1 MDETELVEVLQSYKD
16 AIGLLEE
23 KFNAFSE
30 EIGHV
35 REELQTRIE
44 SLEDTV
50 INGIINPAHE
60 AAEKAAYDR
69 DLEDFK
75 GRYSEKIGPY
85 LDKIKAVEGDDFD
98 IYKTAF
104 DGYKTYKDENGE
116 NALEEAGYIDELLSG
131 IASQLDKVKELI
143 NAENVEVSQ
152 DEAGN
157 TELKADGETVAEGE
171 PAEEAAEEPTEE
183 PLGEPAELSEDE
195 MKKLE
200 EEMKAEGLV

>member
-35 REELQTRIE
+35 REELQARIE

-75 GRYSEKIGPY
+75 GRYSEKIDPY

-98 IYKTAF
+98 IFKTAF
-104 DGYKTYKDENGE
+104 DGYKEYKDANGDR
-116 NALEEAGYIDELLSG
+116 ALDEVGYVDELLSG

-143 NAENVEVSQ
+143 NAENVEVKQ
-152 DEAGN
+152 DEDGN
-157 TELKADGETVAEGE
+157 TELKADGETVAE
-171 PAEEAAEEPTEE
+171 EEKTETPEDTTEE

>member
-35 REELQTRIE
+35 REELQARIE

-98 IYKTAF
+98 IFKTAF
-104 DGYKTYKDENGE
+104 DGYKEYKDANGDR
-116 NALEEAGYIDELLSG
+116 ALDEVGYVDELLSG

-143 NAENVEVSQ
+143 NAENVEVKQ
-152 DEAGN
+152 DEDGN
-157 TELKADGETVAEGE
+157 TELKADGETVAE
-171 PAEEAAEEPTEE
+171 EEKTETPEDTTEE

>member
-1 MDETELVEVLQSYKD
+1 MDENELVEVLQSYKD

-23 KFNAFSE
+23 KFNTFSE

-35 REELQTRIE
+35 REELQARIE

-75 GRYSEKIGPY
+75 GRYSEKIDPY

-104 DGYKTYKDENGE
+104 DGYKEYKDANGDK
-116 NALEEAGYIDELLSG
+116 ALDEVGYVDELLSG

-143 NAENVEVSQ
+143 NAENVEVKQ
-152 DEAGN
+152 DEDGN

-171 PAEEAAEEPTEE
+171 KTETPEDTTEE
-183 PLGEPAELSEDE
+183 PLGEPAELSDDE

>member
-35 REELQTRIE
+35 REELQARIE

-98 IYKTAF
+98 IFKTAF
-104 DGYKTYKDENGE
+104 DGYKEYKDANGDK
-116 NALEEAGYIDELLSG
+116 ALDEVGYVDELLSG

-143 NAENVEVSQ
+143 NAENVEVKQ
-152 DEAGN
+152 DEDGN
-157 TELKADGETVAEGE
+157 TELKADGETVAE
-171 PAEEAAEEPTEE
+171 EEKTETPEDTTEE

>member
-1 MDETELVEVLQSYKD
+1 MDENELVEVLQSYKD

-35 REELQTRIE
+35 REELQARIE

-75 GRYSEKIGPY
+75 GRYSEKIDPY

-104 DGYKTYKDENGE
+104 DGYKEYKDANGE
-116 NALEEAGYIDELLSG
+116 KALDEVGYVDELLSG

-143 NAENVEVSQ
+143 NAENVEVKQ
-152 DEAGN
+152 DEDGN
-157 TELKADGETVAEGE
+157 TEIVADGETVAEGE
-171 PAEEAAEEPTEE
+171 KTETPEDTTEE

>member
-1 MDETELVEVLQSYKD
+1 MDENELIEVLQSYKD

-35 REELQTRIE
+35 REELQSRIE

-69 DLEDFK
+69 DLEEFK
-75 GRYSEKIGPY
+75 GRYSEKIDPY

-104 DGYKTYKDENGE
+104 DGYKDYKDKNGE
-116 NALEEAGYIDELLSG
+116 NALEEDGYIDEMLAG
-131 IASQLDKVKELI
+131 ITEQLAKVKELI
-143 NAENVEVSQ
+143 NADEVKAEVDEKGNVEI
-152 DEAGN
+152 
-157 TELKADGETVAEGE
+157 KADGETVAEE
-171 PAEEAAEEPTEE
+171 VVEKATEDTTEE
-183 PLGEPAELSEDE
+183 PLGESAELSDED

>member
-35 REELQTRIE
+35 REELQSRIE

-69 DLEDFK
+69 DLEEFK
-75 GRYSEKIGPY
+75 GRYSAKIDPY

-104 DGYKTYKDENGE
+104 DGYKDYKDKNGE
-116 NALEEAGYIDELLSG
+116 NALEEDGYIDEMLAG
-131 IASQLDKVKELI
+131 ITEQLAKVKELI
-143 NAENVEVSQ
+143 NADEVKAEVDENGNVEI
-152 DEAGN
+152 
-157 TELKADGETVAEGE
+157 KADGETVAEE
-171 PAEEAAEEPTEE
+171 VVEKATEDTTEE

>member
-1 MDETELVEVLQSYKD
+1 MDENELVEVLQSYKD

-30 EIGHV
+30 EISHV

-60 AAEKAAYDR
+60 AAEQAAYDR

-75 GRYSEKIGPY
+75 GRYSEKVDPY

-104 DGYKTYKDENGE
+104 DGYKEYKDANGDK
-116 NALEEAGYIDELLSG
+116 ALDEAGYIDELLSG
-131 IASQLDKVKELI
+131 ISSQLDKVKELI
-143 NAENVEVSQ
+143 NAEEVEVKQ
-152 DEAGN
+152 DENGN
-157 TELKADGETVAEGE
+157 TEIKADGETVAEE
-171 PAEEAAEEPTEE
+171 TVEEKTEEIAEEE

>member
-1 MDETELVEVLQSYKD
+1 MDENELVEVLQSYKD

-35 REELQTRIE
+35 REELQARIE

-75 GRYSEKIGPY
+75 GRYSEKIDPY

-104 DGYKTYKDENGE
+104 DGYKEYKDANGDK
-116 NALEEAGYIDELLSG
+116 ALDEVGYVDELLSG

-143 NAENVEVSQ
+143 NAENVEVKQ
-152 DEAGN
+152 DEDGN

-171 PAEEAAEEPTEE
+171 KTETPEDTTEE
-183 PLGEPAELSEDE
+183 PLGEPAELSDED

>member
-35 REELQTRIE
+35 REELQARIE

-75 GRYSEKIGPY
+75 GRYSEKIDPY

-104 DGYKTYKDENGE
+104 DGYKEYKDANGDK
-116 NALEEAGYIDELLSG
+116 ALDEVGYVDELLSG

-143 NAENVEVSQ
+143 NAENVEVKQ
-152 DEAGN
+152 DADGN

-171 PAEEAAEEPTEE
+171 KTETPEDTTEE

>member
-1 MDETELVEVLQSYKD
+1 MDENELVEVLQSYKD

-35 REELQTRIE
+35 REELQARIE

-75 GRYSEKIGPY
+75 GRYSEKIDPY

-98 IYKTAF
+98 IFKTAF
-104 DGYKTYKDENGE
+104 DGYKEYKDANGDK
-116 NALEEAGYIDELLSG
+116 ALDEVGYVDELLSG

-143 NAENVEVSQ
+143 NAENVEVKQ
-152 DEAGN
+152 DKDGN

-171 PAEEAAEEPTEE
+171 KTETPEDTTEE

>member
-35 REELQTRIE
+35 REELQARIE

-50 INGIINPAHE
+50 VNGIINPAHE

-75 GRYSEKIGPY
+75 GRYSEKIDPY

-104 DGYKTYKDENGE
+104 DGYKEYKDANGDK
-116 NALEEAGYIDELLSG
+116 ALDEVGYVDELLSG

-143 NAENVEVSQ
+143 NAENVEVKQ
-152 DEAGN
+152 DEDGN

-171 PAEEAAEEPTEE
+171 KTETPEDTTEE
-183 PLGEPAELSEDE
+183 PLGEPAELSDED

>member
-35 REELQTRIE
+35 REELQARIE

-75 GRYSEKIGPY
+75 GRYSEKIDPY

-104 DGYKTYKDENGE
+104 DGYKEYKDANGDK
-116 NALEEAGYIDELLSG
+116 ALDEVGYVDELLSG
-131 IASQLDKVKELI
+131 IALQLDKVKELI
-143 NAENVEVSQ
+143 NAENVEVKQ
-152 DEAGN
+152 DEDGN
-157 TELKADGETVAEGE
+157 TELKADGETVAE
-171 PAEEAAEEPTEE
+171 EEKTETPEDTTEE

>member
-1 MDETELVEVLQSYKD
+1 MDENELIEVLQSYKD

-35 REELQTRIE
+35 REELQSRIE

-69 DLEDFK
+69 DLEEFK
-75 GRYSEKIGPY
+75 GRYSEKIDPY

-104 DGYKTYKDENGE
+104 DGYKVYKDKNGE
-116 NALEEAGYIDELLSG
+116 NALEEDGYIDEMLAG
-131 IASQLDKVKELI
+131 ITEQLAKVKELI
-143 NAENVEVSQ
+143 NADEVKAEVDEKGNVEI
-152 DEAGN
+152 
-157 TELKADGETVAEGE
+157 KADGETVAEE
-171 PAEEAAEEPTEE
+171 VVEKATEDTTEE
-183 PLGEPAELSEDE
+183 PLGEPAELSDED

>member
-35 REELQTRIE
+35 REELQARIE

-75 GRYSEKIGPY
+75 GRYSEKIDPY

-98 IYKTAF
+98 IFKTAF
-104 DGYKTYKDENGE
+104 DGYKEYKDANGDK
-116 NALEEAGYIDELLSG
+116 ALDEVGYVDELLSG

-143 NAENVEVSQ
+143 NAENVEVKQ
-152 DEAGN
+152 DEDGN
-157 TELKADGETVAEGE
+157 TELKADGETVAEEGE
-171 PAEEAAEEPTEE
+171 KTETPEDTTEE

>member
-35 REELQTRIE
+35 REELQARIE

-75 GRYSEKIGPY
+75 GRYSEKIDPY

-104 DGYKTYKDENGE
+104 DGYKEYKDANGDR
-116 NALEEAGYIDELLSG
+116 ALDEVGYVDELLSG

-143 NAENVEVSQ
+143 NAENVEVKQ
-152 DEAGN
+152 DEDGN
-157 TELKADGETVAEGE
+157 TELKADGETVAE
-171 PAEEAAEEPTEE
+171 EEKTETPEDTTEE

>member
-35 REELQTRIE
+35 REELQARIE

-75 GRYSEKIGPY
+75 GRYSEKIDPY

-104 DGYKTYKDENGE
+104 DGYKEYKDANGDK
-116 NALEEAGYIDELLSG
+116 ALDEVGYVDELLSG

-143 NAENVEVSQ
+143 NAENVEVKQ
-152 DEAGN
+152 DEDGN
-157 TELKADGETVAEGE
+157 TELKADGETVAAEGE
-171 PAEEAAEEPTEE
+171 KTETPEDTTEE

>member
-35 REELQTRIE
+35 REELQARIE

-75 GRYSEKIGPY
+75 GRYSEKIDPY

-116 NALEEAGYIDELLSG
+116 DALEEDGYIDEMLAG
-131 IASQLDKVKELI
+131 ITKQLEKVKELI
-143 NAENVEVSQ
+143 NADEVKAEVDEDGNVEI
-152 DEAGN
+152 
-157 TELKADGETVAEGE
+157 KADGETVAEE
-171 PAEEAAEEPTEE
+171 VVEKATEDTTEE
-183 PLGEPAELSEDE
+183 PLGEPAELSDEE

>member
-1 MDETELVEVLQSYKD
+1 MDENELVEVLQSYKD

-35 REELQTRIE
+35 REELQARIE

-75 GRYSEKIGPY
+75 GRYSEKIDPY

-104 DGYKTYKDENGE
+104 DGYKEYKDANGDK
-116 NALEEAGYIDELLSG
+116 ALDEVGYVDELLSG

-143 NAENVEVSQ
+143 NAENVEVKQ
-152 DEAGN
+152 DEDGN

-171 PAEEAAEEPTEE
+171 KTETPEDTTEE

>member
-35 REELQTRIE
+35 REELQSRIE

-69 DLEDFK
+69 DLEEFK
-75 GRYSEKIGPY
+75 GRYSEKIDPY

-104 DGYKTYKDENGE
+104 DGYKDYKEKNGE
-116 NALEEAGYIDELLSG
+116 NALEEDGYIDELLSG
-131 IASQLDKVKELI
+131 ITSQLEKVKELI
-143 NAENVEVSQ
+143 NAENIEVSQ
-152 DEAGN
+152 DENGN
-157 TELKADGETVAEGE
+157 TEIKADGETVAEE
-171 PAEEAAEEPTEE
+171 VVEKATEDTTEE
-183 PLGEPAELSEDE
+183 PLGEPAELSDEE

>member
-1 MDETELVEVLQSYKD
+1 MDENELVEVLQSYKD

-35 REELQTRIE
+35 REELQARIE

-75 GRYSEKIGPY
+75 GRYSEKIDPY

-104 DGYKTYKDENGE
+104 DGYKEYKDANGDK
-116 NALEEAGYIDELLSG
+116 ALDEVGYVDELLSG

-143 NAENVEVSQ
+143 NAENVEVKQ
-152 DEAGN
+152 DKDGN

-171 PAEEAAEEPTEE
+171 KTETPEDTTEE

>member
-60 AAEKAAYDR
+60 AAEQAAYDR
-69 DLEDFK
+69 DLEEFK
-75 GRYSEKIGPY
+75 GRYSEKVDPY

-104 DGYKTYKDENGE
+104 DGYKEYKDANGE
-116 NALEEAGYIDELLSG
+116 KALDEVGYIDELLSG

-143 NAENVEVSQ
+143 SAENVEVKQ
-152 DEAGN
+152 DADGN
-157 TELKADGETVAEGE
+157 TEIVADGETVAEGE
-171 PAEEAAEEPTEE
+171 KTETPEDTTEE

>member
-1 MDETELVEVLQSYKD
+1 MDENELVEVLQSYKD

-35 REELQTRIE
+35 REELQARIE

-75 GRYSEKIGPY
+75 GRYSEKIDPY

-104 DGYKTYKDENGE
+104 DGYKEYKDANGE
-116 NALEEAGYIDELLSG
+116 KALDEVGYVDELLSG

-143 NAENVEVSQ
+143 NAENVEVKQ
-152 DEAGN
+152 DADGN
-157 TELKADGETVAEGE
+157 TEIVADGETVAEGE
-171 PAEEAAEEPTEE
+171 KTETPEDTTEE

>member
-35 REELQTRIE
+35 REELQARIE

-98 IYKTAF
+98 IFKTAF
-104 DGYKTYKDENGE
+104 DGYKEYKDANGDR
-116 NALEEAGYIDELLSG
+116 ALDEVGYVDELLSG

-143 NAENVEVSQ
+143 NAENVEVKQ
-152 DEAGN
+152 DEDGN

-171 PAEEAAEEPTEE
+171 KTETPEDTTEE

>member
-35 REELQTRIE
+35 REELQARIE

-75 GRYSEKIGPY
+75 GRYSEKIDPY

-98 IYKTAF
+98 IFKTAF
-104 DGYKTYKDENGE
+104 DGYKEYKDANGDK
-116 NALEEAGYIDELLSG
+116 ALDEVGYVDELLAG

-143 NAENVEVSQ
+143 NAENVEVKQ
-152 DEAGN
+152 DEDGN

-171 PAEEAAEEPTEE
+171 KTETPEDTTEE

>member
-1 MDETELVEVLQSYKD
+1 MDENELVEVLQSYKD

-35 REELQTRIE
+35 REELQARIE

-75 GRYSEKIGPY
+75 GRYSEKIDPY
-85 LDKIKAVEGDDFD
+85 LDKIKAVEGDEFD

-104 DGYKTYKDENGE
+104 DGYKEYKDANGE
-116 NALEEAGYIDELLSG
+116 KALDEVGYVDELLSG

-143 NAENVEVSQ
+143 NAENVEVKQ
-152 DEAGN
+152 DEDGN
-157 TELKADGETVAEGE
+157 TEIVADGETVAEGE
-171 PAEEAAEEPTEE
+171 KTETPEDTTEE

>member
-35 REELQTRIE
+35 REELQARIE

-75 GRYSEKIGPY
+75 GRYSEKIDPY

-98 IYKTAF
+98 IFKTAF
-104 DGYKTYKDENGE
+104 DGYKEYKDANGDK
-116 NALEEAGYIDELLSG
+116 ALDEVGYVDELLSG

-143 NAENVEVSQ
+143 NAEEVEVKQ
-152 DEAGN
+152 DENGN
-157 TELKADGETVAEGE
+157 TEIKADGETVAEGE
-171 PAEEAAEEPTEE
+171 KTETPEDTTEE

>member
-1 MDETELVEVLQSYKD
+1 MDENELVEVLQSYKD

-23 KFNAFSE
+23 KFSAFSE
-30 EIGHV
+30 EISHV

-60 AAEKAAYDR
+60 AAEQAAYDR

-75 GRYSEKIGPY
+75 GRYSEKVDPY

-104 DGYKTYKDENGE
+104 DGYKEYKDANGDK
-116 NALEEAGYIDELLSG
+116 ALDEAGYIDELLSG

-143 NAENVEVSQ
+143 NAEEVEVKK
-152 DEAGN
+152 DENGN
-157 TELKADGETVAEGE
+157 TEIKADGEVVAKETVEEKTEEIAE
-171 PAEEAAEEPTEE
+171 EE

>member
-1 MDETELVEVLQSYKD
+1 MDENELVEVLQSYKD

-35 REELQTRIE
+35 REELQARIE

-75 GRYSEKIGPY
+75 GRYSEKIDPY

-104 DGYKTYKDENGE
+104 DGYKEYKDANGDK
-116 NALEEAGYIDELLSG
+116 ALDEVGYVDELLSG

-143 NAENVEVSQ
+143 NAENVEVKQ
-152 DEAGN
+152 DEDGN
-157 TELKADGETVAEGE
+157 TELKADGETVAAEGE
-171 PAEEAAEEPTEE
+171 KTETPEDTTEE

>member
-1 MDETELVEVLQSYKD
+1 MDENELVEVLQSYKD

-35 REELQTRIE
+35 REELQARIE

-75 GRYSEKIGPY
+75 GRYSEKIDPY

-104 DGYKTYKDENGE
+104 DGYKEYKDANGE
-116 NALEEAGYIDELLSG
+116 KALDEVGYVDELLSG

-143 NAENVEVSQ
+143 NAENVEVKQ
-152 DEAGN
+152 DEDGN
-157 TELKADGETVAEGE
+157 TEIVADGETVAEGE
-171 PAEEAAEEPTEE
+171 KTETPEDTTEE

-200 EEMKAEGLV
+200 DEMKAEGLV

>member
-35 REELQTRIE
+35 REELQARIE

-75 GRYSEKIGPY
+75 GRYSEKIDPY

-98 IYKTAF
+98 IFKTAF
-104 DGYKTYKDENGE
+104 DGYKEYKDANGDK
-116 NALEEAGYIDELLSG
+116 ALDEVGYVDELLSG

-143 NAENVEVSQ
+143 NAENVEVKQ
-152 DEAGN
+152 DEDGN

-171 PAEEAAEEPTEE
+171 KTETPEDTTEE

>member
-1 MDETELVEVLQSYKD
+1 MDENELVEVLQSYKD

-35 REELQTRIE
+35 REELQARIE

-50 INGIINPAHE
+50 INGIINPAQE

-75 GRYSEKIGPY
+75 GRYSEKIDPY

-104 DGYKTYKDENGE
+104 DGYKEYKDANGDK
-116 NALEEAGYIDELLSG
+116 ALDEVGYVDELLSG

-143 NAENVEVSQ
+143 NAENVEVKQ
-152 DEAGN
+152 DEDGN

-171 PAEEAAEEPTEE
+171 KTETPEDTTEE
-183 PLGEPAELSEDE
+183 PLGEPAELSDED

>member
-1 MDETELVEVLQSYKD
+1 MDENELVEVLQSYKD

-35 REELQTRIE
+35 REELQTRID

-75 GRYSEKIGPY
+75 GRYSEKIDPY

-104 DGYKTYKDENGE
+104 DGYKEYKDANGE
-116 NALEEAGYIDELLSG
+116 KALDEVGYVDELLSG

-143 NAENVEVSQ
+143 NAENVEVKQ
-152 DEAGN
+152 DEDGN
-157 TELKADGETVAEGE
+157 TEIVADGETVAEGE
-171 PAEEAAEEPTEE
+171 KTETPEDTTEE

-200 EEMKAEGLV
+200 DEMKAEGLV

>member
-35 REELQTRIE
+35 REELQARIE

-104 DGYKTYKDENGE
+104 DGYKEYKDANGDR
-116 NALEEAGYIDELLSG
+116 ALDEVGYVDELLSG

-143 NAENVEVSQ
+143 NAENVEVKQ
-152 DEAGN
+152 DEDGN
-157 TELKADGETVAEGE
+157 TELKADGETVAE
-171 PAEEAAEEPTEE
+171 EEKTETPEDTTEE

>member
-16 AIGLLEE
+16 AIGLLED

-35 REELQTRIE
+35 REELQARIE

-75 GRYSEKIGPY
+75 GRYSEKIDPY

-104 DGYKTYKDENGE
+104 DGYKEYKDANGDK
-116 NALEEAGYIDELLSG
+116 ALDEVGYVDELLSG

-143 NAENVEVSQ
+143 NAENVEVKQ
-152 DEAGN
+152 DEDGN
-157 TELKADGETVAEGE
+157 TELKADGETVAEE
-171 PAEEAAEEPTEE
+171 TVEEKTEETAEEE

>member
-35 REELQTRIE
+35 REELQARID

-75 GRYSEKIGPY
+75 GRYSEKIDPY

-104 DGYKTYKDENGE
+104 DGYKEYKDANGDK
-116 NALEEAGYIDELLSG
+116 ALDEVGYVDELLSG

-143 NAENVEVSQ
+143 NAENVEVKQ
-152 DEAGN
+152 DKDGN

-171 PAEEAAEEPTEE
+171 KTETPEDTTEE

>member
-35 REELQTRIE
+35 REELQARIE

-75 GRYSEKIGPY
+75 GRYSEKIDPY

-98 IYKTAF
+98 IFKTAF
-104 DGYKTYKDENGE
+104 DGYKEYKDANGDK
-116 NALEEAGYIDELLSG
+116 ALDEVGYVDELLSG

-143 NAENVEVSQ
+143 NAENVEVKQ
-152 DEAGN
+152 DEDGN

-171 PAEEAAEEPTEE
+171 KTETPEDTTEE

-200 EEMKAEGLV
+200 DEMKAEGLV

>member
-16 AIGLLEE
+16 AIGLLED

-35 REELQTRIE
+35 REELQARIE

-75 GRYSEKIGPY
+75 GRYSEKIDPY

-104 DGYKTYKDENGE
+104 DGYKEYKDANGDK
-116 NALEEAGYIDELLSG
+116 ALDEVGYVDELLSG

-143 NAENVEVSQ
+143 NAENVEVKQ
-152 DEAGN
+152 DEDGN

-171 PAEEAAEEPTEE
+171 KTETPEDTTEE
-183 PLGEPAELSEDE
+183 PLGEPAELSDDE

>member
-35 REELQTRIE
+35 REELQARIE

-75 GRYSEKIGPY
+75 GRYSEKIDPY

-104 DGYKTYKDENGE
+104 DGYKEYKDANGDK
-116 NALEEAGYIDELLSG
+116 ALDEVGYVDELLSG

-143 NAENVEVSQ
+143 NADNVEVKQ
-152 DEAGN
+152 DEDGN

-171 PAEEAAEEPTEE
+171 KTETPEDTTEE
-183 PLGEPAELSEDE
+183 PLGEPAELSDDE